1 MMVNSM
7 VELTGEDLTYFSR
20 FEKVTGVMPVDFRS
34 SGDILVFLVEPSKL
48 GRAIGKR
55 GSNIEKL
62 GRAFRKKVVIT
73 ADSNNIENFLKSF
86 FNNINIQAID
96 IKDIMGDKAVV
107 LFIDEKDRGI
117 AIGRGGDRI
126 KAAKSL
132 LKEKFDA
139 TLHLKTRR
147 TAI

>member
-1 MMVNSM
+1 M
-7 VELTGEDLTYFSR
+7 VELTGEDLTFFSK
-20 FEKVTGVMPVDFRS
+20 FESITGVMPVDFKS
-34 SGDILVFLVEPSKL
+34 SGDLLIFLVEPNKL
-48 GRAIGKR
+48 GKAIGKK

-62 GRAFRKKVVIT
+62 GKVFRKKVMIT
-73 ADSNNIENFLKSF
+73 ADSPDIENFISSF
-86 FNNINIQAID
+86 FNNINIQAVD
-96 IKDIMGDKAVV
+96 VKDIMGSKAVV
-107 LFIDEKDRGI
+107 LFIDENDRGI
-117 AIGRGGDRI
+117 AIGKGGDRI